1 MKPNIGQT
9 DRVVRV
15 IIGIA
20 IIVVGITLH
29 TWWGLVGLLPI
40 GTALVRFCGLY
51 PVLNIDTTGS
61 GNERKNA

>member
-9 DRVVRV
+9 DRIVRI

-20 IIVVGITLH
+20 IIVAGITLH

-40 GTALVRFCGLY
+40 GSALVRFCGLY
-51 PVLNIDTTGS
+51 PVLKIDTTGARDKKES
-61 GNERKNA
+61 A